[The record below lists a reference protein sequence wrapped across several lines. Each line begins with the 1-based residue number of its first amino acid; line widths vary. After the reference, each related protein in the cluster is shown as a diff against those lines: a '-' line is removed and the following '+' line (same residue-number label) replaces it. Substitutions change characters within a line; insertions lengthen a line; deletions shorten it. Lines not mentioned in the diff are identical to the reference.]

1 MEATWTDVAQQHA
14 LELEVRCVHA
24 RRVLASASAY
34 LAPPMHVAEARAAH
48 GRVRVALAIVTYA
61 ANDLAHASNAAT
73 AVLAH
78 IPDDDHDARLALG
91 LFQSARDRA
100 LDAYDS
106 AKSCRRHLRTASIF
120 LLAAPV
126 LSAVD
131 GKLAAQRLFAV
142 IHLRIALGSSE
153 KGAAL
158 TVVGNWLLR

>member
-24 RRVLASASAY
+24 RRVLASASATSIV
-34 LAPPMHVAEARAAH
+34 P
-48 GRVRVALAIVTYA
+48 GRVQVALAIVTYA

>member
-1 MEATWTDVAQQHA
+1 MAATWKDVAQQHA

-24 RRVLASASAY
+24 RRVLASASATSIV
-34 LAPPMHVAEARAAH
+34 P
-48 GRVRVALAIVTYA
+48 GRVQVALAIVTYA

-78 IPDDDHDARLALG
+78 IIPDDDHDSRLALG

-106 AKSCRRHLRTASIF
+106 AESCWRHLRTASIF

-142 IHLRIALGSSE
+142 IHLRIALGFPS